1 MNMHAQ
7 TCPCGCGHIIKRFGQ
22 VCGGGNV
29 YTEARFGELGFNVL
43 DGDMT
48 VGLGGGLVE
57 DLGTG
62 QVELQVAP
70 GVDIPLGGGFN
81 DPYASGQYYN

>member
-1 MNMHAQ
+1 M
-7 TCPCGCGHIIKRFGQ
+7 
-22 VCGGGNV
+22 

-48 VGLGGGLVE
+48 VGLGNGLVE

-62 QVELQVAP
+62 QLEYEVAP
-70 GVDIPLGGGFN
+70 GVDIPV
-81 DPYASGQYYN
+81 DPFATGEYWG